1 MAFAALSSSTSA
13 LRPARYENSV
23 TTNPLKTPVTPA
35 FDERST
41 GRVLPAPPEV
51 APIDVVPDGVAADRA
66 PDGVERRLRARPE
79 TDPAQARLLVE
90 AATAGDD
97 AAWEALYRALYPRLR
112 AFFVRRVGDEHADDA
127 VGETMMRAVAS
138 IDRFVW
144 TDAGFDG
151 WVFGIARH
159 VAVDHHRRQDRV
171 RRYHHIS
178 RMFSGNKTDGTA
190 PVEQDLVIGDDQALI
205 RDLFIQL
212 TPAEQEVL
220 ELRVI
225 AGLSAEE
232 VGEVLG
238 HKAGTVRT
246 AQSRALAHLRQL
258 MVHHDG

>member
-1 MAFAALSSSTSA
+1 MWFVALSSGTSV
-13 LRPARYENSV
+13 LGPARYENSL
-23 TTNPLKTPVTPA
+23 TTNPLKNPVTLVLV
-35 FDERST
+35 ERST
-41 GRVLPAPPEV
+41 GRVLPAPPDVEPADI
-51 APIDVVPDGVAADRA
+51 APVEGA

-79 TDPAQARLLVE
+79 MDPAEARCLVE

-112 AFFVRRVGDEHADDA
+112 TFFVRRVGDEYADDG

-144 TDAGFDG
+144 TEAGFDG

-159 VAVDHHRRQDRV
+159 VSADHHRRADRV

-178 RMFSGNKTDGTA
+178 RMFSGNKTDGTG

-205 RDLFIQL
+205 HDLFTQL

-225 AGLSAEE
+225 AGLTAEQ

-238 HKAGTVRT
+238 HKPGAVRT
-246 AQSRALAHLRQL
+246 AQSRALAHLREL
-258 MVHHDG
+258 MVHHGG